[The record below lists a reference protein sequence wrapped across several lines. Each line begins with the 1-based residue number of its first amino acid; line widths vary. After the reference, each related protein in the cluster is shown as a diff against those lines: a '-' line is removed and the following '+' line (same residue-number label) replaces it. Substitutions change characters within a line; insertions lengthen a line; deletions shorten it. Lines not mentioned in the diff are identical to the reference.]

1 MSRRRLGSITVD
13 VEIADVIDQIDDE
26 DLIAEVR
33 GRGLTVGPE
42 VPSKPD
48 NSSARR
54 DTVSE
59 ADAYDEWADEVRCAA
74 RRGDMLHVNVLPARR
89 RPFVQATHTGLM
101 DMPAHWTTRQ

>member
-1 MSRRRLGSITVD
+1 MM
-13 VEIADVIDQIDDE
+13 IDQIDDE

-74 RRGDMLHVNVLPARR
+74 ARRHAARQRPARSPPPLR
-89 RPFVQATHTGLM
+89 SGPHTGLM